1 MIQALPHETAF
12 MIFRRVFE
20 VCTMEQCV
28 LTGMISW
35 GLWNRRNRWVWERIN
50 GSAFGVR
57 MAATNTLADWK
68 EAQSLR
74 TKKGTDVGDHV
85 WRKPMEGWI
94 KVNTDAAVFND
105 GSIGVGGVM
114 RNSQGAWMGGR
125 CCKVRGSWTPREA
138 EAIGLKE
145 VLSWVI
151 KKTNTCCIIETDSQ
165 VLVNAC
171 KGDSGEALFG
181 TIVGDCIQL
190 LKHINPVLV
199 KFVYR
204 SANRVAHAMEKA
216 SYSMSDVEEWGV
228 TPPEFIMPVL
238 QEDLI

>member
-1 MIQALPHETAF
+1 MISVCTGCLPTASALASKQVVQNAKCPWCWRVVETDTHVLFTCDFAQTVWHTAGLQQVIQALPHETAF

-20 VCTMEQCV
+20 VCKMEQCV

-74 TKKGTDVGDHV
+74 TKRGTDVRDHV
-85 WRKPMEGWI
+85 WRKPMEGWV

-105 GSIGVGGVM
+105 GSIGVGCVM

-125 CCKVRGSWTPREA
+125 CCKVRGSWTPRE
-138 EAIGLKE
+138 G
-145 VLSWVI
+145 
-151 KKTNTCCIIETDSQ
+151 
-165 VLVNAC
+165 
-171 KGDSGEALFG
+171 G
-181 TIVGDCIQL
+181 
-190 LKHINPVLV
+190 
-199 KFVYR
+199 
-204 SANRVAHAMEKA
+204 
-216 SYSMSDVEEWGV
+216 
-228 TPPEFIMPVL
+228 
-238 QEDLI
+238 